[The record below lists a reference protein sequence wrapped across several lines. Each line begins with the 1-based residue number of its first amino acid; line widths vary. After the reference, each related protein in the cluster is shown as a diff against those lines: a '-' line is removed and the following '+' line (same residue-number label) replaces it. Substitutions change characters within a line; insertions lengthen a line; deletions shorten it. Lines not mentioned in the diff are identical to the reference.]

1 MIAMP
6 RFLARL
12 LTRVPSLFRR
22 AEQAVDAWER
32 IAADVEPSRFGA
44 ASRHDFRWYFEGESA
59 VRIDSVDALC
69 DWLQACDYCAD
80 HALFNERDYW
90 QHPRTFEQV
99 RKGDCEDF
107 ALWAWRKL
115 VELGYDAEFVCGQC
129 DPSRPDGGYHAWV
142 IFRHEGQEFVLEAA
156 SRARGS
162 MVLPLTAARERYRP
176 HFAVDRAFR
185 TTGFGGYLLSER
197 ARRQGRQRGS

>member
-1 MIAMP
+1 M
-6 RFLARL
+6 RRVVSGFLAPVARL
-12 LTRVPSLFRR
+12 LSRFTRT
-22 AEQAVDAWER
+22 VDAWER